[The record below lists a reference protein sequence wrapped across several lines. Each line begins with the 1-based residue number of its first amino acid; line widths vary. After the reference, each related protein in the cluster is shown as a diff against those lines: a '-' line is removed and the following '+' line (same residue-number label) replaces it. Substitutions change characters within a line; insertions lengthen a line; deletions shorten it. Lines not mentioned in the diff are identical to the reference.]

1 MPRTAFVIKRV
12 EELATINEQ
21 TDEYLTLEDQYQNII
36 TNEYTTNIIGG
47 YVNTGVE
54 YEGNADTID

>member
-1 MPRTAFVIKRV
+1 MIKRV

-36 TNEYTTNIIGG
+36 TNEYTTNSIGG